1 MESSVE
7 FSAVKDDFYFDISGE
22 IYEKMNVHNSD
33 KYEFIYPNYSL
44 SKLYNLENKFF
55 DNYEIIS
62 SGNQKTFSTN
72 IYEMSQV
79 NDVLIKSNRFIL
91 KDGLESEF
99 KTLIKN
105 VNTKGRN
112 SEKYKE
118 QTQSEILSNFLYD
131 VSFPLRKTEE
141 KFTKFLTPKL
151 SLRHSPNKTKN
162 IQTLDRQL
170 KIDNIFSLNRIGAD
184 DDIEGGS
191 SLTIGSDYLL
201 KNLNDKEIL
210 SFDIGTVF
218 REKENKN
225 LPNNSSLRNSQSDI
239 VGGLS
244 FSGIENW
251 NINYNFSADNDLNTV
266 NLHRI
271 ENTFRVNNFIHTFEF
286 YEENNSLGD
295 NSYYSNT
302 ISYEHNN
309 NNLVSFR
316 TRRNNKTNLTEFY
329 NLIYEYKNDC
339 LVASINYNKEYYSNS
354 ALEPNENL
362 FFNITLIPLGT
373 TNTDNVLNK

>member
-1 MESSVE
+1 MI
-7 FSAVKDDFYFDISGE
+7 FISTFLE
-22 IYEKMNVHNSD
+22 KYEKMNVHNSD

-55 DNYEIIS
+55 DNYEIVS

-112 SEKYKE
+112 SRKYKE

-162 IQTLDRQL
+162 IQTL
-170 KIDNIFSLNRIGAD
+170 NRH
-184 DDIEGGS
+184 S
-191 SLTIGSDYLL
+191 
-201 KNLNDKEIL
+201 
-210 SFDIGTVF
+210 
-218 REKENKN
+218 R
-225 LPNNSSLRNSQSDI
+225 
-239 VGGLS
+239 
-244 FSGIENW
+244 
-251 NINYNFSADNDLNTV
+251 
-266 NLHRI
+266 
-271 ENTFRVNNFIHTFEF
+271 
-286 YEENNSLGD
+286 
-295 NSYYSNT
+295 
-302 ISYEHNN
+302 
-309 NNLVSFR
+309 
-316 TRRNNKTNLTEFY
+316 
-329 NLIYEYKNDC
+329 
-339 LVASINYNKEYYSNS
+339 
-354 ALEPNENL
+354 
-362 FFNITLIPLGT
+362 
-373 TNTDNVLNK
+373 